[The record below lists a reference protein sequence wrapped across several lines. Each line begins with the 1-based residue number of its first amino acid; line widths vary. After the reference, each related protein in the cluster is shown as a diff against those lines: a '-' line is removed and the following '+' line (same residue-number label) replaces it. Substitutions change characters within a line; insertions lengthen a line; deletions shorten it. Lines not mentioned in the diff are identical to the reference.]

1 MRVAVGRPRRASAES
16 SFAGVINTKARSF
29 AFAARFLDPERRRA
43 TQVLYAFFRTVDD
56 LVDER
61 EPGSDV
67 AEAAAALDAW
77 DGWLAMADRPGASPS
92 DDPDPLRAALA
103 ETMVA
108 YAIPPNYLRA
118 LLLGLRD
125 DLTGRPIATFADL
138 ERYSFR
144 VAATVGLAMCHVLG
158 ATTPRALSA
167 AAALG
172 IAMQLTNILR
182 DVADDLHRGRLYL
195 PADELERFGC
205 SEGALAR
212 GAVDEC
218 LRELLR
224 FQIERARRYYAAGAI
239 GLSEL
244 TPEARYPIALAST
257 LYASILDKI
266 EIQGYDV
273 FSRRAM
279 VGRREKVVLAGR
291 VAFGM
296 QLQRIGGAVPW
307 DRQAEQVD
315 TTSALGTAALIE
327 LAACGA
333 PGFEMPRTSG

>member
-1 MRVAVGRPRRASAES
+1 MRLAVGRPRRASAEG

-61 EPGSDV
+61 GPGSDV
-67 AEAAAALDAW
+67 AEVAAALDAW
-77 DGWLAMADRPGASPS
+77 DGWLAAAGRPGASS
-92 DDPDPLRAALA
+92 CDDPDPLRAALA
-103 ETMVA
+103 ETMAA
-108 YAIPPNYLRA
+108 YAIPPTYLRA

-144 VAATVGLAMCHVLG
+144 VASTVGLAMCHVLG
-158 ATTPRALSA
+158 ATTPRALAA

-182 DVADDLHRGRLYL
+182 DVADDLDRGRLYL

-205 SEGALAR
+205 SERALAL
-212 GAVDEC
+212 GAVDDC
-218 LRELLR
+218 LRGLLR

-239 GLSEL
+239 GLGEL
-244 TPEARYPIALAST
+244 TPEARYPIALAAT
-257 LYASILDKI
+257 LYGRILDKI
-266 EIQGYDV
+266 EIQDYNV

-279 VGRREKVVLAGR
+279 VGRREKVTLAGR
-291 VAFGM
+291 VAFGL
-296 QLQRIGGAVPW
+296 QLQRISGAVPRH
-307 DRQAEQVD
+307 RQAEQLD
-315 TTSALGTAALIE
+315 TRSVLGTAALAE
-327 LAACGA
+327 LAACGV
-333 PGFEMPRTSG
+333 PGFETARLTG